1 MQVMYSIRTCGILLY
16 DPNDQPSLVQ
26 ASMVALKMVMN
37 IGDFGS
43 KLFLQTQYSWRLP
56 LLSLLPARAT
66 LQYTF
71 ELVFTTT
78 T

>member
-16 DPNDQPSLVQ
+16 DPNDQPSPVQ

-43 KLFLQTQYSWRLP
+43 KLFLQTQYS
-56 LLSLLPARAT
+56 
-66 LQYTF
+66 
-71 ELVFTTT
+71 
-78 T
+78 